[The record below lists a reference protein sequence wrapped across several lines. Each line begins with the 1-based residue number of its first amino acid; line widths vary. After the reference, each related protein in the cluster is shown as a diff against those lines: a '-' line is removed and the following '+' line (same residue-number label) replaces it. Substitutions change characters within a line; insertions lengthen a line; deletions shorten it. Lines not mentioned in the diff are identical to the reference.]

1 MLCYVIQMANCIK
14 CKLLLFSFNILIAC
28 SLIIV
33 SLMYFVYGSSSRCR
47 VLSAACDCGISW
59 PYLPDFHIRH
69 ACQTIVYRPLAGY
82 GLPPPRGNFVD
93 HIFHEAQCL
102 ARILQHVSP
111 LTMAALSCNSVLH
124 TLPYKI
130 FDN

>member
-1 MLCYVIQMANCIK
+1 MQQGQFGA
-14 CKLLLFSFNILIAC
+14 
-28 SLIIV
+28 
-33 SLMYFVYGSSSRCR
+33 
-47 VLSAACDCGISW
+47 
-59 PYLPDFHIRH
+59 
-69 ACQTIVYRPLAGY
+69 RPLARY

-111 LTMAALSCNSVLH
+111 LTMAALRCNSLLH
-124 TLPYKI
+124 TLPYNI